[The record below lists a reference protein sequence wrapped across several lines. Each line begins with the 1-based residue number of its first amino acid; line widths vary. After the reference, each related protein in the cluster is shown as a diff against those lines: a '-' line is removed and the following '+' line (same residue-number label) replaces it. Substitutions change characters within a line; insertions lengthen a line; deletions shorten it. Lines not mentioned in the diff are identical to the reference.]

1 MVEQDA
7 LSYFLRPSPATV
19 PSRGRASTGPIDLDA
34 GEQVLWHGRAGV
46 AEHLYSETMDCS
58 IVRWVLPSSTEVVVT
73 DRRLAYV
80 QGIRPPATLPPR
92 SWPPYPAPGRA
103 VGRHRARV
111 DERMSGGVHWQWPD
125 HLHVRPGNP
134 PRFGPD
140 GVRSAQPT
148 QVRLVCRTGPTGG
161 HPTLVLSGGD
171 LVTVEHADRLAN
183 LLRRVIAQFRLE
195 HVDASTLS
203 ATQSRA
209 LARRLIGPEFA
220 NHLGGASQAVSLPG
234 ALPLGTSGHTT
245 AMTADR
251 ARAS

>member
-7 LSYFLRPSPATV
+7 LSYFLRLSPATV
-19 PSRGRASTGPIDLDA
+19 SSSTGRASAGPIALGP
-34 GEQVLWHGRAGV
+34 GEQVLWHGRAGI

-58 IVRWVLPSSTEVVVT
+58 IVRWVLPSSTEIVVT
-73 DRRLAYV
+73 DRRLTYV
-80 QGIRPPATLPPR
+80 HGIRPTVGPPR
-92 SWPPYPAPGRA
+92 AWPPYPTSGLAP
-103 VGRHRARV
+103 GRHRARV
-111 DERMSGGVHWQWPD
+111 DEQVSGEMHWQWPH

-161 HPTLVLSGGD
+161 QPTLVLSGGD

-195 HVDASTLS
+195 HVDTFPLS

-220 NHLGGASQAVSLPG
+220 NYRGGAAQAVGLPG
-234 ALPLGTSGHTT
+234 ALPLGSPGHATMTT
-245 AMTADR
+245 DR